1 MFQNKPLNL
10 KLRPPG
16 KYAGWRLL
24 SILLMGILLLA
35 ALFTYYFIY
44 NNIYTTLADANAVIA
59 LNSQIGGETVD
70 QVAYEKSLE
79 LLKTKETPYAIPT
92 TTRDVFRNNIIEMY
106 EQKASTT
113 TSSTVSSTP

>member
-1 MFQNKPLNL
+1 MFPNKLTHF
-10 KLRPPG
+10 KIKAPG

-24 SILLMGILLLA
+24 SILLMGLLLTA

-70 QVAYEKSLE
+70 QVAFVEASG
-79 LLKTKETPYAIPT
+79 LLAAKNSAM
-92 TTRDVFRNNIIEMY
+92 V
-106 EQKASTT
+106 AGL
-113 TSSTVSSTP
+113 